1 MGNGKVSQNPKCETG
16 EVQTLCDWYQTQK
29 SLVNLK
35 LVVFF
40 HHMVSLNWRACRG
53 SHQGSLVFFLD
64 NLPCLSRC
72 ERPFRLW
79 RGSKQI
85 WLLICLQ
92 VCITTMWMNVSPN
105 QTGNTEKKWQTFGG
119 RKKIPQSPQHKN
131 KEVKIKKWWKKSQ
144 GCLDIHG
151 QWIIDFCGL
160 WMSVL
165 TNQQDVFC
173 SCLCFFLTVECFF
186 KRHHS

>member
-92 VCITTMWMNVSPN
+92 VCYTTMWMNVSPN

-131 KEVKIKKWWKKSQ
+131 KEVQIKKMVEKVSRVFRYTWSM
-144 GCLDIHG
+144 DYR
-151 QWIIDFCGL
+151 FL
-160 WMSVL
+160 WVV
-165 TNQQDVFC
+165 DVSPDQSTRC
-173 SCLCFFLTVECFF
+173 IFFLFMLFSYCWMFF
-186 KRHHS
+186 